1 MEDNILTYAYV
12 ITDKD
17 GIQTPINRISDREL
31 GKLTFKVK
39 SWLSKSMYL
48 MFHVID
54 ETKRRGLEHPK
65 LFAEGKAEAIIMS
78 SFVRA
83 WSKYNGKDLKKMEKE
98 KREEE

>member
-17 GIQTPINRISDREL
+17 GIQTPINRISDREVRQ
-31 GKLTFKVK
+31 LTFKVK
-39 SWLSKSMYL
+39 HWLNKSMYL

-54 ETKRRGLEHPK
+54 ETKKRGLEHPK

-83 WSKYNGKDLKKMEKE
+83 WSKYHGKDLRKVEKE

>member
-17 GIQTPINRISDREL
+17 GIQTPINRISDREVR
-31 GKLTFKVK
+31 KLTFKVK
-39 SWLSKSMYL
+39 NWLCKSMYL

-54 ETKRRGLEHPK
+54 ETKRRGLEHPR
-65 LFAEGKAEAIIMS
+65 LFAEGKAEGIVMS

-83 WSKYNGKDLKKMEKE
+83 WSKYHGEDLKKVEKE

>member
-17 GIQTPINRISDREL
+17 GIQTPITRISDREL
-31 GKLTFKVK
+31 HRLTFKIK
-39 SWLSKSMYL
+39 SWLNKSMYL
-48 MFHVID
+48 MFNVID

-65 LFAEGKAEAIIMS
+65 LFAEGRAEAIIMS

-83 WSKYNGKDLKKMEKE
+83 WSKYHGKDLKKVEKE